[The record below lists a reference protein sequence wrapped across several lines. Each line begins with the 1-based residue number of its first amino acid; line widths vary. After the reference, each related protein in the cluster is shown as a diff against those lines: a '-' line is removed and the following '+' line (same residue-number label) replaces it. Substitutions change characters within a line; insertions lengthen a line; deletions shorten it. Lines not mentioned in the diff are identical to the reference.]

1 MNALQ
6 NFDICLRYLLD
17 SNTNIDR
24 CQCFILNISHPK
36 EWNTEKDMYKGCNK
50 TALCSQKNI
59 AEGFYELLKEK
70 EYTKITASEICKK
83 SGVSRQT
90 FYSLFASKENIV
102 AFILSKDYAFNPN
115 EECKCY
121 GYPTIRELSKGFSS
135 FIVQK
140 GDFLDLLEK
149 NNIIYL
155 MQKSLYN
162 SFSCCHNADNNEY
175 LNNSLSHDLAIDFI
189 TSGLTA
195 IAKYYVKN
203 RTDISCTELENII
216 YRLFTG
222 EYLKE

>member
-1 MNALQ
+1 MYMIVAPTLTHVNV
-6 NFDICLRYLLD
+6 FV
-17 SNTNIDR
+17 SNI
-24 CQCFILNISHPK
+24 FHPQ
-36 EWNTEKDMYKGCNK
+36 EWNTENDMYQGCNK

-70 EYTKITASEICKK
+70 EYSKITASEICKK

-102 AFILSKDYAFNPN
+102 AFILSKEYAFNPA
-115 EECKCY
+115 EECKCC
-121 GYPTIRELSKGFSS
+121 GYPTMRELSKGFSS

-155 MQKSLYN
+155 MQESLYS
-162 SFSCCHNADNNEY
+162 SFCCCHDTDNSEY
-175 LNNSLSHDLAIDFI
+175 LNDSISPDLAIDFI

-203 RTDISCTELENII
+203 RSEISCDQLEDII
-216 YRLFTG
+216 YSLFSG
-222 EYLKE
+222 EYLKG